1 MGWETGISF
10 LPRCG
15 DFQQKIKGNLMMQEI
30 RSCSSI
36 CLEPEEK
43 FIPDA
48 FYLLDRFI
56 LYIYYK

>member
-1 MGWETGISF
+1 
-10 LPRCG
+10 
-15 DFQQKIKGNLMMQEI
+15 MQEI